1 MKTWLKNLF
10 VAKSSSALPNG
21 SSGAPITIVSGL
33 PRSGTS
39 MMMRMLEAGGLP
51 PLTDH
56 LRTADSDNPQGYY
69 EFERVKQLD
78 RGDSAWLATAE
89 GKAVKVISAL
99 LRHLP
104 ATYNYKV
111 IFVERHMSEVLASQR
126 QMLVRRQQ
134 VQPQGQPQQANEV
147 VDDLDD
153 ATLTRLFSQHLQET
167 RQWLAQQPNFAVCY
181 VHYTDLLR
189 EPAAHAA
196 QINQFLGGGLDVA
209 QMATVID
216 PALYRNR
223 VL

>member
-1 MKTWLKNLF
+1 MRAWLKNLF
-10 VAKSSSALPNG
+10 VAKSSSV
-21 SSGAPITIVSGL
+21 PIVIVSGL

-39 MMMRMLEAGGLP
+39 MMMRMLEAGGLL
-51 PLTDH
+51 PLTDN

-78 RGDSAWLATAE
+78 RGDSAWLATAQ
-89 GKAVKVISAL
+89 GHIVKVISAL

-111 IFVERHMSEVLASQR
+111 IFVERHMAEILASQR

-134 VQPQGQPQQANEV
+134 AQPQGQPEQANEV

-153 ATLTRLFSQHLQET
+153 AEMTRLFAQHLQET
-167 RQWLAQQPNFAVCY
+167 RQWLAQQPNFALYY
-181 VHYTDLLR
+181 VHYSDLLN
-189 EPAAHAA
+189 EPETHAA

-209 QMATVID
+209 KMATVID
-216 PALYRNR
+216 PTLYRNR